1 MIIILLNI
9 LTIVT
14 ITNSTAISIA
24 IVVVNVIISPML
36 QITFRDAL
44 QFY

>member
-14 ITNSTAISIA
+14 VTIFTATLIA
-24 IVVVNVIISPML
+24 IVVVNAIFFSML